1 MNVALDGEQIIVSAV
16 VDLKDANKRLKRLQ
30 ANIDLLEAELGDD
43 ASTSHLA
50 AKEGQASLMMMLA
63 QKERLSEMGYNDA
76 NIANMTPEQAHKLP
90 GIFG

>member
-16 VDLKDANKRLKRLQ
+16 VDLKDANKRLQ